1 MGSKSNEELVQLA
14 ESTLTE
20 LQKVAGW
27 QAGYSDK
34 EKQVYIFNLNTQ
46 TTQWESPHTL
56 AEQEDDELGSSQP
69 PSGQP
74 PKYQQPKHPQ
84 LPGVASEARSSE
96 DGCQHQRHRQHV
108 GVGP

>member
-1 MGSKSNEELVQLA
+1 MGSKSTPELVQLA

-34 EKQVYIFNLNTQ
+34 EKRVYFFNLKTQ

-56 AEQEDDELGSSQP
+56 AEQEEDDELGSSQP

-74 PKYQQPKHPQ
+74 PKYQQPKLSKFPAGQ
-84 LPGVASEARSSE
+84 VKPDLPKADANTKDIASTS
-96 DGCQHQRHRQHV
+96 G
-108 GVGP
+108 